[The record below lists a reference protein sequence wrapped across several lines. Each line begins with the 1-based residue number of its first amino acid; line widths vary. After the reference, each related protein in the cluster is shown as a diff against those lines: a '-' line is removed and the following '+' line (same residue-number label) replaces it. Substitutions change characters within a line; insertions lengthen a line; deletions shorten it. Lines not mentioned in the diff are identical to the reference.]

1 VRKEDAGLERA
12 DARLT
17 AFVDGILKH
26 AAKRSG
32 AHLACR
38 PGCAECC
45 LGPFPITR
53 LDAFRLRRGLE
64 DLASR
69 DAWRASRLVRRARRA
84 AAILG
89 VDLPAGDGD
98 ELLSSDGASSEA
110 FYRRHEA
117 LPCPVLDPET
127 LRCELYAWRPVSCRT
142 FGPPVRVE
150 GVPLPPCR
158 LCFTGA
164 TRRTI
169 EACRVDVECGELES
183 TLLER
188 LESRTGIAGETLVA
202 FALARTVA
210 GP

>member
-1 VRKEDAGLERA
+1 VQRKNGLERA

-17 AFVDGILKH
+17 AFVDGILED
-26 AAKRSG
+26 AAERCG

-64 DLASR
+64 ELASR
-69 DAWRASRLVRRARRA
+69 DAWRASRLVHRARLTADVLA
-84 AAILG
+84 A
-89 VDLPAGDGD
+89 DLPTGDGD
-98 ELLSSDGASSEA
+98 ELLTSDGSSAEA
-110 FYRRHEA
+110 FYRRHGS
-117 LPCPVLDPET
+117 LPCPALDPES
-127 LRCELYAWRPVSCRT
+127 LQCELYEWRPVGCRT

-164 TRRTI
+164 TRGTI
-169 EACRVDVECGELES
+169 EACRVDVECGDLEAA
-183 TLLER
+183 LLER
-188 LESRTGIAGETLVA
+188 LESRTGLAGETLVA
-202 FALARTVA
+202 FALTQAA
-210 GP
+210 PGS